1 MMIKELLLY
10 VLLTVLLLEPIG
22 CQKMLGDPSAEA
34 GEPMAVAQIY
44 EPK

>member
-34 GEPMAVAQIY
+34 GEPVTIALIN
-44 EPK
+44 